1 VGRYSKLPEPRAF
14 GDFTP
19 AARPP
24 RPVPRIHNA
33 EKRLGPDLVDQ
44 LIADYRAGEPST
56 ALMSKYQLGKGT
68 VLGILENH
76 GASRRNQPLTPE
88 QCDEAIELYLAGWSM
103 AKVGR
108 HFSRAHTVIRDLLK
122 RQNITRVRRPARLRC
137 RPPATVT
144 TAMRASRR

>member
-1 VGRYSKLPEPRAF
+1 VGALACRRPRIRRGSTEASNRGHPQVDHEVDLVGRYSNFPEPRAL

-33 EKRLGPDLVDQ
+33 EKRLGPDLVAQ

-76 GASRRNQPLTPE
+76 GVARRGQPLTPE
-88 QCDEAIELYLAGWSM
+88 QCEEAIERYLAGWSM

-108 HFSRAHTVIRDLLK
+108 HFGRAHTVIR
-122 RQNITRVRRPARLRC
+122 
-137 RPPATVT
+137 
-144 TAMRASRR
+144 